1 MARGLDVTAHPLYR
15 MTIRLVCCAAFIA
28 ASAGGSSVSAA
39 PPLTC
44 YTVQRGDTAARI
56 ALRLTRNARNID
68 APWFQIFNPSASA
81 FIPKNQYRHIQP
93 GWQACLAGPTL
104 AAPPTSSRPSV
115 AAPARVPVFVSA
127 ILRWWWAPTLF
138 VTTAFAWIATQ
149 NYLDKRQAISRVLER
164 FGLSFI
170 REFERPLLHQPG
182 VESPL
187 RSSLRIVPDRN
198 WLEILLA
205 PNDGWHYP
213 NLTDH
218 RKNLEYDVERIV
230 TLLGERRF
238 VCGQLGTR
246 GPWVVIP
253 FRLEGPLK
261 KEERA

>member
-1 MARGLDVTAHPLYR
+1 MATRW
-15 MTIRLVCCAAFIA
+15 VCCAAFIA
-28 ASAGGSSVSAA
+28 TFACASFVSAA
-39 PPLTC
+39 PQFTC

-56 ALRLTRNARNID
+56 ALRLTRNARNVD
-68 APWFQIFNPSASA
+68 APWFQIFDPSASA
-81 FIPKNQYRHIQP
+81 FIPKSQYRHIQP
-93 GWQACLAGPTL
+93 GWQACLAGPMP
-104 AAPPTSSRPSV
+104 AAPSASRPAV
-115 AAPARVPVFVSA
+115 LAPARVLLSG
-127 ILRWWWAPTLF
+127 ILHWWWAPVLF
-138 VTTAFAWIATQ
+138 VATALAWIATQ
-149 NYLDKRQAISRVLER
+149 SYLERRQATSRALER

-170 REFERPLLHQPG
+170 REFERPLLQQPG

-187 RSSLRIVPDRN
+187 RSRLRIAPDRD
-198 WLEILLA
+198 WLEIFLA

-218 RKNLEYDVERIV
+218 RKNVEYDVERIV

-253 FRLEGPLK
+253 FRLEGNLK